1 MNKRSLDSAIND
13 ASSEAL
19 RKALRELMYVH
30 ANPVFGSAKI
40 IEHEVAALNAL
51 QHIRFLS
58 PQPDEYDLVTSLGI
72 TKSKARN
79 LLYQKALR
87 QRTAAVPSD
96 EEIRKVLTAGRI
108 ARDGSY
114 FAIEIPDPLL
124 MDYFRKRI
132 RDLGYLSDGSFS
144 GTVARLREDAVTDLV
159 YALVPESKRE
169 QVEEKLLESG
179 ISNGSLEHFLR
190 ASLGKIGTK
199 IAGPTGE
206 KNANEVCAFLK
217 DVFLGKLPKKAAKP
231 TRGGKEG

>member
-1 MNKRSLDSAIND
+1 MNKKSLDSTINN
-13 ASSEAL
+13 APNEAL

-40 IEHEVAALNAL
+40 IEHEVAAFNAL

-87 QRTAAVPSD
+87 QRTAASPSD

-124 MDYFRKRI
+124 MDYFRKRV

-144 GTVARLREDAVTDLV
+144 GTVARLREDAVIDMV
-159 YALVPESKRE
+159 YALVPESQRKE
-169 QVEEKLLESG
+169 VEAKLLESG
-179 ISNGSLEHFLR
+179 ISNGSLEAFLR

-206 KNANEVCAFLK
+206 KQANEVCAFLK
-217 DVFLGKLPKKAAKP
+217 EIFLGKLPKKSLRPKI
-231 TRGGKEG
+231 GGKEE